1 MANITLNALYD
12 QKQRE
17 FNVLGSG
24 TARFQADFII
34 ATNRAINQINR
45 EGGLSSAITRID
57 SIEDDVALDEEYEDV
72 LSDGI
77 SLYLHFTGSRPA
89 KGAEMLIPALS
100 ARFKEGIGSIYTDVK
115 NDEWED
121 DNTAISIGIT
131 DMY

>member
-24 TARFQADFII
+24 IARFQADFII

>member
-1 MANITLNALYD
+1 MANITLDSLYE

-17 FNVLGSG
+17 FNVLGNGVS
-24 TARFQADFII
+24 RFQADFII
-34 ATNRAINQINR
+34 ATNRAINVINT
-45 EGGLSSAITRID
+45 EAGLSSDISRID
-57 SIEDDVALDEEYEDV
+57 SVEDTVELDEKYEEV

-77 SLYLHFTGSRPA
+77 SLYLHFSGSRPA

-121 DNTAISIGIT
+121 DNTTISIGMT